1 MTRASSYARLQIKKQ
16 GGNSVKLKNVI
27 GVAGGPGTGK
37 STLVGMVEDLRPDIE
52 IIQADNYVREFL
64 EDPNLEVAD
73 RFKSKFKDTDSD
85 FRNPNGAIS
94 IGKLTRTPDRLQEFL
109 RILHDPMTERLF
121 EKVKG
126 SPEETKMIDW
136 LFLPT
141 LKEIWPELGLSVVTF
156 VDFKEQVDRYYKR
169 EVANGKPYTREFAER
184 HVRTHAI
191 DYESVQCDMPVKNDS
206 VVNLERAAQKIAR
219 FNVSGLKMT
228 ESGIYLFD
236 DKEGQNGGL
245 TN

>member
-1 MTRASSYARLQIKKQ
+1 MTPDFHCARLSIKKTKEKHM
-16 GGNSVKLKNVI
+16 KLKNVI

-37 STLVGMVEDLRPDIE
+37 STLVGMVQDLRPDIE
-52 IIQADNYVREFL
+52 IIPADNYVREFL
-64 EDPNLEVAD
+64 EDPKLEVAD
-73 RFKSKFKDTDSD
+73 RFKSKFNDTDSD

-156 VDFKEQVDRYYKR
+156 VDFKEQVDRYYNR
-169 EVANGKPYTREFAER
+169 EVANGKPYTKEFAEK

-206 VVNLERAAQKIAR
+206 VANLEKAAQKISR

-236 DKEGQNGGL
+236 KDEKNGDL